1 MSLSACFAQQL
12 RSAHLAAV
20 DIRRS
25 SGCPA
30 VRARHRRRQRGVAML
45 EFLIVALPLLGIG
58 LGSVEFAHWQ
68 LTRQAVDHALMEAA
82 REGAVTNGD
91 PVAMRRRFD
100 AALLPLFG
108 GGTSRDTL
116 AEATARMAARS
127 ARIETETGVPAMRLE
142 VLSPGKSSF
151 ADFADAALSAQFGRR
166 AINNDY
172 LAEGHARDVQ
182 RGWSGGQGPSS
193 GQDRFDANQL
203 RLRLTYL
210 HAPLLPGLRTLMQGL
225 STDTPGS
232 GDDTYTAQARA
243 RAGMLVITREFSTM
257 MQSHPVEW
265 GVETYRAAWG
275 AAQVGDTAVTDG
287 VVGAL
292 GNVPG
297 GCRTGIC
304 SPGDMVSGPPA
315 GSPWTPPTSPG
326 VVQAGDPACGITVC
340 CAPA

>member
-1 MSLSACFAQQL
+1 MSWSARFAQLL
-12 RSAHLAAV
+12 RLTHVVAV
-20 DIRRS
+20 DTGRPLVYSPVHILHL
-25 SGCPA
+25 G
-30 VRARHRRRQRGVAML
+30 RQRGVAML

-116 AEATARMAARS
+116 AEATARMASRS
-127 ARIETETGVPAMRLE
+127 ARIEAETGVAAMRLE
-142 VLSPGKSSF
+142 VLGPGKSSF
-151 ADFADAALSAQFGRR
+151 ADFADPALSAQFGRR

-193 GQDRFDANQL
+193 GRDRFDANQL

-225 STDTPGS
+225 STDTPNP
-232 GDDTYTAQARA
+232 GDDAYAAQARA

-265 GVETYRAAWG
+265 GLETYRAAWG
-275 AAQVGDTAVTDG
+275 AAQVGDVAVTDG

>member
-1 MSLSACFAQQL
+1 
-12 RSAHLAAV
+12 
-20 DIRRS
+20 
-25 SGCPA
+25 
-30 VRARHRRRQRGVAML
+30 ML

-82 REGAVTNGD
+82 REGAVTHGD

-116 AEATARMAARS
+116 AAATARMTARS
-127 ARIETETGVPAMRLE
+127 ARIEAETGVPAMRLE

-151 ADFADAALSAQFGRR
+151 ADFADPALRPQFGRR

-182 RGWSGGQGPSS
+182 RGWAAGQGPNS
-193 GQDRFDANQL
+193 GQDRFDANHL

-225 STDTPGS
+225 SADAPDP
-232 GDDTYTAQARA
+232 DDDAYAAQARA

-275 AAQVGDTAVTDG
+275 AAQMGDVPATDA

-297 GCRTGIC
+297 GCRTGVC
-304 SPGDMVSGPPA
+304 SPGDMASPPPA
-315 GSPWTPPTSPG
+315 GTPWSPPTSPG